1 MANSALGP
9 DAGCIGATV
18 DIAPVA
24 ASRPTPRRGVYLEI
38 ALTIWSVLKRIN
50 FS

>member
-1 MANSALGP
+1 MTNSALGP
-9 DAGCIGATV
+9 DAGCIDATI

-24 ASRPTPRRGVYLEI
+24 ASRPSSLRDVYLEI